1 MPGWLKRG
9 AARAFPLPL
18 PNFAVTYQETQWQY
32 LEYVL
37 NYPVKRY
44 TGEMGA
50 LDGVQAMPAFP
61 EKDSVAMVDGVAVVK
76 LSE

>member
-1 MPGWLKRG
+1 MRNVTGVK
-9 AARAFPLPL
+9 